1 MQNILME
8 ITNKCKLRDILF
20 SRDWDAVI
28 EPALQKEHP
37 GTYQK
42 MNQLIME
49 GNQGV
54 IQRVE

>member
-1 MQNILME
+1 MQEILME

-28 EPALQKEHP
+28 EPALLKEHP
-37 GTYQK
+37 STYQK
-42 MNQLIME
+42 INQSIME

-54 IQRVE
+54 I